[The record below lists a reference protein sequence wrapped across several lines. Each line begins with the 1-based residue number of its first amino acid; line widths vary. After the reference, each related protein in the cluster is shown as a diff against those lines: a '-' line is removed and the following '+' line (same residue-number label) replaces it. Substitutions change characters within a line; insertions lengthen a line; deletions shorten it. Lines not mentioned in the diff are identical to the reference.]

1 MKKEI
6 SIEFEQE
13 MSYWPVGERFLKNIR
28 EELIIAYANLLD
40 YTGTQVSRSNTERK
54 IFSMAERFCFL
65 KNVSGLNIVVNHFI
79 DSDTFFS

>member
-6 SIEFEQE
+6 SMEFEQE
-13 MSYWPVGERFLKNIR
+13 MSYWPVAERFLKNIR
-28 EELIIAYANLLD
+28 EELIITYANLLD
-40 YTGTQVSRSNTERK
+40 YTGTQVSRRQHRK

-65 KNVSGLNIVVNHFI
+65 TNVSGLNIVVNHFT